1 MAEENPSAPTTLRWA
16 VRLMVVEAAALAVVT
31 VWLIYELA
39 TTTATSVRGAVLV
52 TVYAGLMASLF
63 GLLGWALH
71 HRRAWARGPA
81 IVLEMLLIPI
91 GYYMTTGGLAWLGLP
106 VMAFGLFGAGML
118 LAPSTRTTLGLK

>member
-1 MAEENPSAPTTLRWA
+1 MAEETNSAPTTLLWA
-16 VRLMVVEAAALAVVT
+16 VRLLIAEAAALGVVT

-52 TVYAGLMASLF
+52 TVYAGLMATLF

-71 HRRAWARGPA
+71 RRRGWARGPA

-91 GYYMTTGGLAWLGLP
+91 GYYMTTGGVAWLGLP
-106 VMAFGLFGAGML
+106 VIAFGLVGAGML
-118 LAPSTRTTLGLK
+118 LAPSTRATLGLK